1 MQVAEVV
8 EPMEQGQQVLGAVAE
23 VEQDLLADLLQ
34 EQELMALLKEA
45 VVEDRVQDLLMKEVE
60 QERLVAMVV
69 LEL

>member
-1 MQVAEVV
+1 
-8 EPMEQGQQVLGAVAE
+8 
-23 VEQDLLADLLQ
+23 
-34 EQELMALLKEA
+34 MALLKEA

>member
-60 QERLVAMVV
+60 QEQLVAMVV